1 MYFALH
7 TSSRRVKMLIYLV
20 VSMLSFMVEA
30 SRSQIKFKLNRKSS
44 TSISKSFSL
53 RSHRIPLSILIR
65 GGSDVDDSEL
75 DKYVE
80 KLLEGAT
87 SDEEDDVEHDKQ
99 KQNQSEKTSKK
110 KRRRRSKS
118 AKSKKTAVVE
128 DHSDEEANNEGP
140 EKVSDTSAKEE
151 VQNGVENEKQSSYDE
166 TSQEIRIQQE
176 LRPPNGLQRFLLSY
190 GYIGRILA
198 AFTVLVS
205 ELFHQYFPEFHRLV
219 SSFFPDLSD
228 DRLPSSQRRMQEGV
242 HSQYA
247 AFASGATVGGKKIS
261 KDQKK
266 QLDQVALNKL
276 KHVKGGIKSGKYAHL
291 STKFM
296 KKYNLGKYAEEAK
309 MFESM
314 IAPIQSTSD
323 DKKDEMSESELDES
337 DNGEEE
343 EDWVLKALQDEKNS
357 IAEEDELSSLRTS
370 DKQTSVIDAARGS
383 KRRSKTRKVVKVK
396 GSDRDG
402 GAGMMGRIRAVTAS
416 SGVSS
421 RVLGAYP
428 GDAVPIEEAASKYGV
443 IALAERY
450 GYGDWS
456 DSEYDEEEDYF
467 PKKKRGK
474 RKRRKT
480 KPFSRSQQ
488 RSTNKR
494 GNRKSLD
501 KSGESDFSVS
511 FEFGTSMSTNTRHR
525 NNSRSYS
532 GRRKMASLTKD
543 FTPRDGPRSSILGN
557 REKDSRVRLPMER
570 TSERNGNSSDSLR
583 DRLSSRVS
591 PSAVQAP
598 MARTN
603 EFKKKNDSSDSD

>member
-1 MYFALH
+1 MYLFISM
-7 TSSRRVKMLIYLV
+7 SSVMI
-20 VSMLSFMVEA
+20 EA
-30 SRSQIKFKLNRKSS
+30 SRTQIKLKLHRKDPASKGR
-44 TSISKSFSL
+44 SIVFIN
-53 RSHRIPLSILIR
+53 HRIPLSILIR

-80 KLLEGAT
+80 KLLLEGAT
-87 SDEEDDVEHDKQ
+87 SDEDVNIEHDEE
-99 KQNQSEKTSKK
+99 KQNQNENSPRK

-118 AKSKKTAVVE
+118 AKSKKTAAV
-128 DHSDEEANNEGP
+128 DGHSHEEANNEGP
-140 EKVSDTSAKEE
+140 GKISDTVTKEDVPPAVANE
-151 VQNGVENEKQSSYDE
+151 DGADNENSSSPNE
-166 TSQEIRIQQE
+166 SSQQVKIQQE
-176 LRPPNGLQRFLLSY
+176 SRPPNGLQRFLLSY

-205 ELFHQYFPEFHRLV
+205 ELFHQYFPECHRLV
-219 SSFFPDLSD
+219 SSFFPDLPD

-323 DKKDEMSESELDES
+323 DTKDETSESEIEES
-337 DNGEEE
+337 DNDEEE
-343 EDWVLKALQDEKNS
+343 DDWVLKALQEENSS
-357 IAEEDELSSLRTS
+357 IAEEDDLSSLKTNNKR
-370 DKQTSVIDAARGS
+370 TSVIDAARGS

-402 GAGMMGRIRAVTAS
+402 GGGMMGRIRAVTAS

-467 PKKKRGK
+467 PKKRRGK

-488 RSTNKR
+488 RSTHKR

-501 KSGESDFSVS
+501 KSGDDSSDFSVS
-511 FEFGTSMSTNTRHR
+511 FEFGTSMSTNTRPR
-525 NNSRSYS
+525 NNSRSLS
-532 GRRKMASLTKD
+532 GRRKMALLTKES
-543 FTPRDGPRSSILGN
+543 TPRDRPRSSVLGN
-557 REKDSRVRLPMER
+557 REKDSRIRLPMER

-591 PSAVQAP
+591 TSAVQAP

-603 EFKKKNDSSDSD
+603 EFKKKNSSSDSD